1 MEKAYKLALE
11 ILLEMANKEKVYVKS
26 EDVKLICQ
34 KALDVEK
41 PKSSFKAVC
50 SEGILYAEN

>member
-34 KALDVEK
+34 KALDEGK
-41 PKSSFKAVC
+41 PKSSFTTAC
-50 SEGILYAEN
+50 AEGNLNA